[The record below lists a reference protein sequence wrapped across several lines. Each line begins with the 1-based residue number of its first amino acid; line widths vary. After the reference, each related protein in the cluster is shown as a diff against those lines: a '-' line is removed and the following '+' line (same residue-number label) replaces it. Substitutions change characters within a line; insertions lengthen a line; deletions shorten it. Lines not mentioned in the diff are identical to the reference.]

1 MRFMFASCTVAT
13 LDFRGF
19 DPSHLTD
26 LFYTFSGC
34 SHLTTIYAD
43 STWALPTSG
52 ISGSQCFYSCSTS
65 LVGGNGTVCASSKT
79 GYTYFRI
86 DTASTPGYVTVA

>member
-1 MRFMFASCTVAT
+1 MRFMFAACAVTT
-13 LDFRGF
+13 LGFRGF

-79 GYTYFRI
+79 GYTNFRI